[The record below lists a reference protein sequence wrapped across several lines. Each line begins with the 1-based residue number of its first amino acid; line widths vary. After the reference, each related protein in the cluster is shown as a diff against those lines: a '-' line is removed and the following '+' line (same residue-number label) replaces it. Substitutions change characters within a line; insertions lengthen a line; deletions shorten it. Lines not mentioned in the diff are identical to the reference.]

1 MAKLS
6 TAARKK
12 LPGKDFAG
20 PGRSFPEEDDAHRRA
35 AIRLAPRALH
45 AGSITKS
52 QERSIVAR
60 ARKGLGNSHS
70 VSHKK
75 V

>member
-35 AIRLAPRALH
+35 AIRLAPRALK
-45 AGSITKS
+45 AGHITKS
-52 QERSIVAR
+52 EEEHIISRAR
-60 ARKGLGNSHS
+60 AGLGNSHGTK
-70 VSHKK
+70 HKK

>member
-20 PGRSFPEEDDAHRRA
+20 PGRSFPEEDDAHKRA

-45 AGSITKS
+45 AGSITKA
-52 QERSIVAR
+52 QEEKIVAR
-60 ARKGLGNSHS
+60 ARKGLGETK
-70 VSHKK
+70 HKRR
-75 V
+75 

>member
-6 TAARKK
+6 AAARKK

-20 PGRSFPEEDDAHRRA
+20 PGRSFPEEDNAHRRA

-45 AGSITKS
+45 AGSITKA
-52 QERSIVAR
+52 EEEHIITRAR
-60 ARKGLGNSHS
+60 AGLGNSHS
-70 VSHKK
+70 PKHKRR
-75 V
+75 

>member
-6 TAARKK
+6 TSARKK
-12 LPGKDFAG
+12 LPNSAFAG

-45 AGSITKS
+45 AGSISKA
-52 QERSIVAR
+52 QEQRIVAR
-60 ARKGLGNSHS
+60 AKAGLGNSHS
-70 VSHKK
+70 TKHKK